1 MMARWVR
8 GLMLGLTLMLGAC
21 GGSDGSTGSTGS
33 SGGSTGGTT
42 TDQCSLVNRQIW
54 AKSVLD
60 EWYLFP
66 ETLPATLNPAP
77 YTTVD
82 DYIDALTAT
91 ARSQRRDRFFTYLTS
106 IAQENAFYASGS
118 SAGFGFRLSTD
129 AAARRA
135 FVMES
140 FEGTAALAAG
150 LDRGD
155 EILAIGSS
163 AASLRT
169 VTDIIASEGTAGV
182 TTALGPSTAG
192 TTRTLQVTGAAGT
205 RTITL
210 SKTDYSLTPVSSRYG
225 AKIIDDGGRR
235 VAYLNL
241 RTFISTADGQLR
253 TAFDQFRAAGIT
265 NFIIDL
271 RYNGGGLISTAELMG
286 DLMGGNRFASDVFDN
301 VTFRPEKSSNNT
313 TKRFAVQPQS
323 VSPVRIAFIGTT
335 ATASASELVINGLV
349 PFYGANL
356 ALVGTNT
363 YGKPVG
369 QVAIDKAACDDR
381 LRVIAFS
388 LRNGANSDAY
398 YDGLK
403 GVVGA
408 TCQATDDLSK
418 PLGDATENSTRVALD
433 FLAGRSCTA
442 IADVGQSALSVSAA
456 ASSARELLTP
466 DTPDTAQRE
475 VPGAF

>member
-1 MMARWVR
+1 MTASWVR
-8 GLMLGLTLMLGAC
+8 GLMLGLTLMLAAC
-21 GGSDGSTGSTGS
+21 GGDGGSTGGTGSTGGS
-33 SGGSTGGTT
+33 SGGTT
-42 TDQCSLVNRQIW
+42 TDQCALINRQNW
-54 AKSVLD
+54 AKGVLD

-66 ETLPATLNPAP
+66 ETLPATLSPTP
-77 YTTVD
+77 YATVS

-106 IAQENAFYASGS
+106 IAQEDAFYASGS

-155 EILAIGSS
+155 EILAIGPS
-163 AASLRT
+163 AGSLRT

-192 TTRTLQVTGAAGT
+192 TTRTLQVSGVAGT
-205 RTITL
+205 RTITMT
-210 SKTDYSLTPVSSRYG
+210 KTDYSLTPVSSRYG

-253 TAFDQFRAAGIT
+253 TAFDQFRQAGIT
-265 NFIIDL
+265 NFIVDF

-301 VTFRPEKSSNNT
+301 ITFRPEKSSNNT
-313 TKRFAVQPQS
+313 TKRFSVQPQS

-349 PFYGANL
+349 PFYGSNL

-369 QVAIDKAACDDR
+369 QIAIDKSACDDR
-381 LRVIAFS
+381 LRVVALS
-388 LRNGANSDAY
+388 VRNGANSDAY

-418 PLGDATENSTRVALD
+418 PLGDASENSTRVALD

-442 IADVGQSALSVSAA
+442 IADSGQTAQSVSAG
-456 ASSARELLTP
+456 SSTRELLTP
-466 DTPDTAQRE
+466 AAPDTAQRE

>member
-1 MMARWVR
+1 M
-8 GLMLGLTLMLGAC
+8 
-21 GGSDGSTGSTGS
+21 
-33 SGGSTGGTT
+33 
-42 TDQCSLVNRQIW
+42 
-54 AKSVLD
+54 
-60 EWYLFP
+60 
-66 ETLPATLNPAP
+66 
-77 YTTVD
+77 
-82 DYIDALTAT
+82 
-91 ARSQRRDRFFTYLTS
+91 
-106 IAQENAFYASGS
+106 
-118 SAGFGFRLSTD
+118 
-129 AAARRA
+129 
-135 FVMES
+135 
-140 FEGTAALAAG
+140 
-150 LDRGD
+150 
-155 EILAIGSS
+155 
-163 AASLRT
+163 
-169 VTDIIASEGTAGV
+169 
-182 TTALGPSTAG
+182 
-192 TTRTLQVTGAAGT
+192 
-205 RTITL
+205 

-241 RTFISTADGQLR
+241 RTFISTADSQLR

-265 NFIIDL
+265 NFIIDF

-313 TKRFAVQPQS
+313 TKRFVVQSQS
-323 VSPVRIAFIGTT
+323 VSPVRIVFIGTT

-356 ALVGTNT
+356 ALIGTNT

-369 QVAIDKAACDDR
+369 QIAVDKAACDDR

-403 GVVGA
+403 GAVGA

-418 PLGDATENSTRVALD
+418 PLGDATESSTRVALD
-433 FLAGRSCTA
+433 FLAGRSCAA

-456 ASSARELLTP
+456 SSSSRELLTP
-466 DTPDTAQRE
+466 AAPDTAQRE